1 MKDNG
6 KRFRDFIVVN
16 SLNGS
21 GIYIVHFNS
30 SFELNLFGS
39 NILSKGA
46 FKIDEKVEKSA

>member
-6 KRFRDFIVVN
+6 KRFRDFVVVN
-16 SLNGS
+16 SLNSS

-30 SFELNLFGS
+30 SFELNLSGS

-46 FKIDEKVEKSA
+46 FKVDERVEK